1 MMATLESLVEQ
12 VRERAAQQAEQALR
26 EAVRRLREGSQNLG
40 EIERQVRQ
48 DVLPIGAGILQEA
61 LRTMGNGKTASH
73 RPCVCGGTQRYV
85 ADRSKSLQTLLG
97 PVTLERAYYHCRQC
111 GKGQFP
117 LDEALGVAD
126 TSLTP
131 GVQEAVAWADAG
143 FAYGRAAEFLERTVG
158 LTLSK
163 DTHETVSADLG
174 QAVQPQETSR
184 AGRAWESL
192 PAAEQFYVTLDGV
205 KVNTDEGWKEPK
217 LGAVFRAHAAEDG
230 EPIRG
235 PTRYVGHLEEAEDF
249 GERLWRLADAS
260 GVEKAKTVI
269 VVGDGAPWI
278 WNLADFHFPQAV
290 QIVDFF
296 HALEKLSEVA
306 RSHWAEGAPAAQAW
320 MESCK
325 KTLHEG
331 RIAHLVR
338 MLKDL
343 PVKRRDI
350 REMVRKAIAYFQE
363 NRHRMRYDQF
373 RAKGYF
379 VGSGVIE
386 AGCKSVVA
394 QRFKQSGMRWSREGF
409 LKLLHLRLCIVN
421 GEWDAFA
428 RAHFPRLTNLQAT
441 YF

>member
-1 MMATLESLVEQ
+1 MIATLEALVDQ
-12 VRERAAQQAEQALR
+12 VREQAADQAEQALR
-26 EAVRRLREGSQNLG
+26 EAVRRLREGGHDLG
-40 EIERQVRQ
+40 EIERRVRQ
-48 DVLPIGAGILQEA
+48 DLLPIGAGILQEA
-61 LRTMGNGKTASH
+61 LRTMGNGKTTSH
-73 RPCVCGGTQRYV
+73 RRCGCGGILRYV

-97 PVTLERAYYHCRQC
+97 VVTVERAYYHCGPC
-111 GKGQFP
+111 GKGEFP
-117 LDEALGVAD
+117 LDRALGVVD

-143 FAYGRAAEFLERTVG
+143 FAYGRAAEFLERTAG

-163 DTHETVSADLG
+163 DTHETVSRELG
-174 QAVQPQETSR
+174 EAVQPQETDR
-184 AGRAWESL
+184 ARRAWESL

-217 LGAVFRAHAAEDG
+217 LGAVFRAHAGEDG

-260 GVEKAKTVI
+260 GIEKAQTVI

-306 RSHWAEGAPAAQAW
+306 RSHWPEGAPAAKAW
-320 MESCK
+320 MASCRK
-325 KTLHEG
+325 ALHEG
-331 RIAHLVR
+331 RIAR
-338 MLKDL
+338 IGRAIKAL
-343 PVKRRDI
+343 PAKRRDVK
-350 REMVRKAIAYFQE
+350 ELVRKALAYFHE

-379 VGSGVIE
+379 IGSGVIE

-394 QRFKQSGMRWSREGF
+394 QRFKQSGMRWSRPGF
-409 LKLLHLRLCIVN
+409 LKLLHLRLCILN
-421 GEWDAFA
+421 GEWDDFA

>member
-1 MMATLESLVEQ
+1 MMATLEALVDR
-12 VRERAAQQAEQALR
+12 VREQAADQAEQALR
-26 EAVRRLREGSQNLG
+26 GAVRSLRQGGQDLG
-40 EIERQVRQ
+40 EIERHARQ
-48 DVLPIGAGILQEA
+48 DILPIGAGILQEA
-61 LRTMGNGKTASH
+61 LRTMGNGKTTSH
-73 RPCVCGGTQRYV
+73 RRCACGGVLRYV
-85 ADRSKSLQTLLG
+85 SDRSKSLQTLLG
-97 PVTLERAYYHCRQC
+97 AVSVERAYYHCRQC
-111 GKGQFP
+111 GKGDFP
-117 LDEALGVAD
+117 LDQALGVVD

-131 GVQEAVAWADAG
+131 GVREAVAWADAA
-143 FAYGRAAEFLERTVG
+143 FAYGRAAEFLERMVG

-163 DTHETVSADLG
+163 ETHETVSGQLG
-174 QAVQPQETSR
+174 QAVQPQETER
-184 AGRAWESL
+184 ARRAWESL
-192 PAAEQFYVTLDGV
+192 PGAEQFYVTLDGV
-205 KVNTDEGWKEPK
+205 KVNTHEGWKEPK
-217 LGAVFRAHAAEDG
+217 LGAVFRAHATEDG

-260 GVEKAKTVI
+260 GIEKAKTVI

-296 HALEKLSEVA
+296 HALEKLSELA
-306 RSHWAEGAPAAQAW
+306 RSHWPEGASAAKAW

-325 KTLHEG
+325 TALREGRVGRILRALKTLP
-331 RIAHLVR
+331 A
-338 MLKDL
+338 
-343 PVKRRDI
+343 KRRDI
-350 REMVRKAIAYFQE
+350 KELVRKALAYFHQ

-379 VGSGVIE
+379 IGSGVIE
-386 AGCKSVVA
+386 AGCKSVIA
-394 QRFKQSGMRWSREGF
+394 QRFKQSGMRWSRPGF

-421 GEWDAFA
+421 GEWDDFA

>member
-1 MMATLESLVEQ
+1 MTATLEALVEQ
-12 VRERAAQQAEQALR
+12 VREQAAQQAEGALR
-26 EAVRRLREGSQNLG
+26 EAVRRLREGRQDLG

-48 DVLPIGAGILQEA
+48 DILPIGAGILQEA

-73 RPCVCGGTQRYV
+73 RRCACGATQRYV

-97 PVTLERAYYHCRQC
+97 VVTVERAYYHCRHC
-111 GKGQFP
+111 GKGEFP
-117 LDEALGVAD
+117 LDGALGVAD

-143 FAYGRAAEFLERTVG
+143 FPYGRAAEFLERTAG
-158 LTLSK
+158 LSLSK
-163 DTHETVSADLG
+163 DTHETVSGDLG
-174 QAVQPQETSR
+174 QAVQPQETDR
-184 AGRAWESL
+184 ARRAWESL
-192 PAAEQFYVTLDGV
+192 PAAGQFYVTLDGV

-217 LGAVFRAHAAEDG
+217 VGAVFRARAGGDG

-235 PTRYVGHLEEAEDF
+235 PTRYVAHLEEAEDF
-249 GERLWRLADAS
+249 GQRLWRLADAA
-260 GVEKAKTVI
+260 GVEKAQTVI

-296 HALEKLSEVA
+296 HAVEKLSELA
-306 RSHWAEGAPAAQAW
+306 RSHWAQGAPAAKAW

-325 KTLHEG
+325 RALHEG
-331 RIAHLVR
+331 RVARVLSAIKA
-338 MLKDL
+338 L
-343 PVKRRDI
+343 PAKRRDI
-350 REMVRKAIAYFQE
+350 QEMIRKALGYFRQ
-363 NRHRMRYDQF
+363 NRQRMRYDQF

-379 VGSGVIE
+379 IGSGVIE
-386 AGCKSVVA
+386 AACKSVVA
-394 QRFKQSGMRWSREGF
+394 QRFKQSGMRWSRKGF

-421 GEWDAFA
+421 GEWDDFA
-428 RAHFPRLTNLQAT
+428 RTHFPRLTNLQAT